1 MKRMK
6 KASELLVENGHQ
18 LRARVKK
25 GKFPPFILLYPL
37 FHSRADALNAG
48 QILAQNIAA
57 KFDEEND
64 DHGDGS
70 DSEGEEEADIQNQ
83 TKGFVKNLIK
93 GQLNKI
99 IIFSSDDD
107 NKLNMN
113 EADDADAGDDGG
125 GDDGDTEE
133 EGFTIFP
140 LKILTK
146 SLRRSICRSWK

>member
-18 LRARVKK
+18 LRVRVKK
-25 GKFPPFILLYPL
+25 GKFPRFICIRYKLYTL

-83 TKGFVKNLIK
+83 TKGLVEKSLGIC
-93 GQLNKI
+93 LLHKI
-99 IIFSSDDD
+99 IIFYKMTTT
-107 NKLNMN
+107 N
-113 EADDADAGDDGG
+113 
-125 GDDGDTEE
+125 
-133 EGFTIFP
+133 
-140 LKILTK
+140 LT
-146 SLRRSICRSWK
+146 

>member
-18 LRARVKK
+18 LRVRVKK
-25 GKFPPFILLYPL
+25 GKFPRFILLYPL
-37 FHSRADALNAG
+37 FHSSADALNAG

-83 TKGFVKNLIK
+83 TKGLVEKSLGIC
-93 GQLNKI
+93 LLHKI
-99 IIFSSDDD
+99 IIFYKMTTT
-107 NKLNMN
+107 N
-113 EADDADAGDDGG
+113 
-125 GDDGDTEE
+125 
-133 EGFTIFP
+133 
-140 LKILTK
+140 LT
-146 SLRRSICRSWK
+146 